1 MEENK
6 ENVVEE
12 TTKQEQPK
20 EEVTKVDLSKFKS
33 KDDDSVIKVDLN
45 KTPKTKEDTVSE
57 QDTDEVSASDKSETS
72 EKVVEEIVEEKT
84 EEPTEEKEEVAL
96 EEITDEKVDEK
107 VEELEEKIEEA
118 VAESQETG
126 KAVPENIQKLMD
138 FMEET
143 GGDLEDYVRLNQDIS
158 KLNDNDVLYEYYKQ
172 TKPHLTNEEINFL
185 MEDSFSYDEEVDEER
200 DIKRKKLALKEQ
212 VANARTY
219 LDGQKSKHY
228 EEIKAGSKLTS
239 EQQKAVDF
247 FNRYN
252 KESEENNKKV
262 QNTVSVFNKKTE
274 SLFNN
279 KFKGFEYNV
288 GDKKFRFNVKDAKGV
303 KDTQSDINNFVRK
316 FLNKDGTMEDAKGYH
331 KSLYTAMNADTIA
344 QHFYEQGKADALKES
359 IAKSKNVNMD
369 PRQSQKTID
378 AGGVKVRV
386 LGNNSSDFKFKIKNN
401 K

>member
-12 TTKQEQPK
+12 TTQQEQPK
-20 EEVTKVDLSKFKS
+20 EEVTKVDLSKFES
-33 KDDDSVIKVDLN
+33 KDDDSVIKVDLS

-378 AGGVKVRV
+378 AGGIKVRV
-386 LGNNSSDFKFKIKNN
+386 LGNDSSDFKFKIKNN